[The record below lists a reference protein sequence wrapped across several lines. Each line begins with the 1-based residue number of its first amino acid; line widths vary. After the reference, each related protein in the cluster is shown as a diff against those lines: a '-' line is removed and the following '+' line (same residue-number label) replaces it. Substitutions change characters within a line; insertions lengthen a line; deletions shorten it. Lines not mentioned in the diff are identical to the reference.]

1 MPKSD
6 VGLGNDNNLIVGYNL
21 QHENAEDWT
30 T

>member
-1 MPKSD
+1 